1 MGVDPARA
9 LVIEDTP
16 TGVRAGVA
24 AGMTVVGLC
33 AGGHIR
39 EGHADRLRAAGAHH
53 VVSDYGAVSNLMNE
67 RPYPAGKAAQF

>member
-1 MGVDPARA
+1 
-9 LVIEDTP
+9 VIEDSP

-39 EGHADRLRAAGAHH
+39 EGYPERLREAGAHH
-53 VVSDYGAVSNLMNE
+53 VVKDY
-67 RPYPAGKAAQF
+67 AGIAALIDR